1 MLKFQKERAPIAQVL
16 EYDSKAQLNS
26 YTAPIRILETKMQIS
41 KLDPQIP
48 VRKKVSLQATSTP
61 RMGLQILDEEEDLK
75 IKENMTNKTEDTIK
89 SL

>member
-1 MLKFQKERAPIAQVL
+1 
-16 EYDSKAQLNS
+16 
-26 YTAPIRILETKMQIS
+26 MQIS

-61 RMGLQILDEEEDLK
+61 RMGLQILDEEDDLK
-75 IKENMTNKTEDTIK
+75 IKENMTNMTEDTIK

>member
-1 MLKFQKERAPIAQVL
+1 
-16 EYDSKAQLNS
+16 
-26 YTAPIRILETKMQIS
+26 MQIS

-75 IKENMTNKTEDTIK
+75 IKENMTNMTEDTIK
-89 SL
+89 SLVSDVDELETDRRQKPDVITPDDGTFKPSDLSNRN